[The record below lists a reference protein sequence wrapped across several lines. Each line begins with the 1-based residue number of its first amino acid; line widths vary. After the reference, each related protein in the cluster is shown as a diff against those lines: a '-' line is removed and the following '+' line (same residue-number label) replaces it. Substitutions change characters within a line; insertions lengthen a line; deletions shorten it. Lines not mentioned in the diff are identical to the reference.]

1 MEPFTIYTILLTH
14 NKYYIG
20 KTKLDPRVR
29 FQQHLTDKRSVW
41 TQKYK
46 PVELINTF
54 KSNDNFAEDKRTKE
68 MMIEY
73 GIENVRGGSYCSVE
87 LPDWQV
93 KALEHE
99 FESINDQCYKCKKKG
114 HISRDCEKYHKEL
127 EQKKQEEHLKLLLEK
142 YNEYLENFNDE
153 LMLIEQIDKINNFIK
168 EIIDLNT
175 IVKKLGEYS
184 KPINQKKIY
193 KAIEIYETKLQEYVE
208 STNSNPQNFNNH
220 FRHSDMY
227 KNNNKIYK
235 VIFKMADLAAQT
247 YYQHGSNQEFLQKNN
262 LSTFK
267 QQYNFL
273 LYENLK
279 KRIESKKIIKEI
291 SENFKLFNFNDT
303 HKDDNY
309 DELLEK
315 LNFFKDLCIDKLSEL
330 FNTD

>member
-1 MEPFTIYTILLTH
+1 MDPFTIYTLLLTDD
-14 NKYYIG
+14 KYYIG

-29 FQQHLTDKRSVW
+29 FQQHLTDKSSVW

-127 EQKKQEEHLKLLLEK
+127 EKKKQEELLQK

-153 LMLIEQIDKINNFIK
+153 LLLIEQIDKINNFIK
-168 EIIDLNT
+168 EIINLNK
-175 IVKKLGEYS
+175 IVKKLGDNS
-184 KPINQKKIY
+184 KPINQNKIY
-193 KAIEIYETKLQEYVE
+193 DAIETYETKLQEYE
-208 STNSNPQNFNNH
+208 NPQNFYIH
-220 FRHSDMY
+220 FMNSDIY
-227 KNNNKIYK
+227 KNNNKIYN
-235 VIFKMADLAAQT
+235 VILKFADLAAQT
-247 YYQHGSNQEFLQKNN
+247 YYQQGSNQEFLQEKN
-262 LSTFK
+262 LSTFR
-267 QQYNFL
+267 QQYKFL

-279 KRIESKKIIKEI
+279 KRIESKNLIQEI

-330 FNTD
+330 FHTD